1 MKFTLVDPWIRS
13 FISKEKGN
21 GRERNEMEKVEEK
34 RPTNITTGIIP
45 VRVKIV
51 VDVQR
56 RPKSVTTKIEDNN
69 RVSRSI
75 NFFQTPSF
83 VRRGCFVG

>member
-1 MKFTLVDPWIRS
+1 MTH
-13 FISKEKGN
+13 
-21 GRERNEMEKVEEK
+21 
-34 RPTNITTGIIP
+34 PTNITTGIIP

-69 RVSRSI
+69 RVSI